1 MRIVMMGTGPFAV
14 PTFQALLE
22 SDHEVVALVTR
33 PTRPARGRRGAPI
46 NPMKKVADAA
56 GLAVFAPESINEKNA
71 LEHLRAWA
79 ADLFVVCDYGQILS
93 ADALSLSRLGGVNLH
108 GSLLPK
114 YRGAAPVQW
123 AVYHGEAETGATV
136 IHMTPRLD
144 AGPCLAQ
151 VATPIGADE
160 TAEALEPRL
169 SRLGVPAVLDSIRKL
184 AEHDGESP
192 LGEIQD
198 PSLATK
204 APRLKKQDGLVDWSR
219 TARQV
224 RDQVRALKP
233 WPGTYTELATS
244 RGQPLRLILDVV
256 EVADPERQTDE
267 PGTVVLSDGKQ
278 LHVATGGGVLAITHL
293 KPAGKRVMEVA
304 EFLRGHR
311 IEAGTRLGIG

>member
-33 PTRPARGRRGAPI
+33 PVRPVRGRGGAPI
-46 NPMKKVADAA
+46 NPMKEVADAA
-56 GLAVFAPESINEKNA
+56 GLAVISPESINEPNA
-71 LEHLRAWA
+71 LEQLKGWA

-123 AVYHGEAETGATV
+123 AVFQGETETGVTV

-160 TAEALEPRL
+160 TSEELEPRL
-169 SRLGVPAVLDSIRKL
+169 SQLGVPAVLDSIRML

-198 PSLATK
+198 PSQATK
-204 APRLKKQDGLVDWSR
+204 APRLKKQDGCVDWSR
-219 TARQV
+219 SAQQI

-233 WPGTYTELATS
+233 WPGTYTELAKKG
-244 RGQPLRLILDVV
+244 GQPLRLILDAV
-256 EVADPERQTDE
+256 EVADSSQQADD
-267 PGTVVLSDGKQ
+267 PGTVVLADGKQ
-278 LHVATGGGVLAITHL
+278 LHVATGEGVLAITHL

-311 IEAGTRLGIG
+311 IEPGTQLTSG